1 MFNGQITKEDYPGLL
16 NAMGNDLTAAH
27 GTVWRMQEWAF
38 ETGLEGLADALDGV
52 ARAIERAN
60 WAAHDAWL
68 RVSDEIE
75 KEGGDR

>member
-1 MFNGQITKEDYPGLL
+1 MFNRQITKEDYPGLL

-38 ETGLEGLADALDGV
+38 EAGLEGLADALDGV

-60 WAAHDAWL
+60 GAAHDAWL
-68 RVSDEIE
+68 RIGDEIDS
-75 KEGGDR
+75 KGAN